1 MQKGGQISTPI
12 DKQSTI
18 LAGDA
23 DGVEQ
28 VLNVLA
34 DAVTKGELDTQLA
47 SAAANRKKA
56 GKKSA

>member
-1 MQKGGQISTPI
+1 MRAARSLWVLI
-12 DKQSTI
+12 I
-18 LAGDA
+18 L
-23 DGVEQ
+23 ER

-56 GKKSA
+56 GRKSA